1 MASTVTIKYN
11 GVAVDVDRQGLNIAP
26 IFLPTNSYVDTDVF
40 VNGNTAAGYGKSIYA
55 TNVYGLQFMNGIT
68 PDATNTARF
77 AMFYRAVKAAADA
90 AAAGETNTGVT
101 FTVDDY
107 KEELYWNQ
115 MADAMAVEGFDVKV
129 TEVTP

>member
-40 VNGNTAAGYGKSIYA
+40 VNGMEGKYGKSIYA

-90 AAAGETNTGVT
+90 AAAGTTNNGVT

-115 MADAMAVEGFDVKV
+115 MADAMAVEGFDVTV

>member
-11 GVAVDVDRQGLNIAP
+11 GVDVDVDRQGLNIAP

-40 VNGNTAAGYGKSIYA
+40 VNGNAEAGYGKSIYA

-77 AMFYRAVKAAADA
+77 AMFYRAVKAAADGSA
-90 AAAGETNTGVT
+90 DGVT

-115 MADAMAVEGFDVKV
+115 MADAMAVEGFDVTV